1 MSELTSL
8 SAVELRR
15 LIGRRALSPVELLD
29 ACVKQI
35 EAVDGAVNALPSRDF
50 KRARVAAKQAEAAVM
65 RGDKLGLLHGLPIA
79 IKDLHPTEGLRT
91 TWGSELYADHVPTKD
106 DGMVAAIRA
115 AGAIIIAKSNT
126 PEFGAGANTT
136 NRVFGPTL
144 NPHDTRMTCAGSS
157 GGSAVALACDMVPIA
172 SGSDT
177 GGSLRNPAA
186 FCGVVGFRPS
196 PGSVIAEARANGWNP
211 LSVYGP
217 MGRTVGD
224 AMLLMDA
231 IQIHDPGDPLSAG
244 PLAPVCGTPDID
256 LASLAVAI
264 SSDLGFA
271 PVAKSIRSLFNARL
285 AKISRLFGNVEAI
298 DPPLKDAD
306 EIFDVLRGIGFVA
319 QHAATYRKTP
329 EKLGPNV
336 RDNVAFGLTFTVERI
351 AAAQTAHTKL
361 FRRFNAFMEAYDLM
375 ITPAAA
381 VSPFPVEQLYCAE
394 IDGVTLNNYYH
405 WLAIAY
411 GVTLTGHPAAVIPC
425 GVDENGLP
433 FCIQLVGKR
442 GADGFVMRA
451 AQALETALAGDS
463 ETRRPMPD
471 LAKLMA
477 AAKSPPPF
485 KKPY

>member
-1 MSELTSL
+1 MTELTTL

-15 LIGRRALSPVELLD
+15 LIGRKALSPVELLD

-35 EAVDGAVNALPSRDF
+35 ESVDGAVNALPSRDF
-50 KRARVAAKQAEAAVM
+50 ERARGLAKQSEAAVM
-65 RGDKLGLLHGLPIA
+65 RGDKLGLLHGLPVA

-91 TWGSELYADHVPTKD
+91 TWGSELYADHVPTAD
-106 DGMVAAIRA
+106 DGMVAGIKA
-115 AGAIIIAKSNT
+115 AGAIVVAKSNT

-136 NRVFGPTL
+136 NRVFGATL

-157 GGSAVALACDMVPIA
+157 GGAAVALACDMVPIA

-196 PGSVIAEARANGWNP
+196 PGTIKAEARANGWNP

-224 AMLLMDA
+224 TLLLLEAMRFNDS
-231 IQIHDPGDPLSAG
+231 GDPLSG
-244 PLAPVCGTPDID
+244 FPLESVLQLPEVD
-256 LASLAVAI
+256 LSSLAVAI
-264 SSDLGFA
+264 TPDLGFA
-271 PVAKSIRSLFNARL
+271 PVAKAIRAVFNSRI
-285 AKISRLFGNVEAI
+285 AKLSPLFGTVEAI
-298 DPPLKDAD
+298 DPPLQEAD
-306 EIFDVLRGIGFVA
+306 EIFDVLRGVGFVA
-319 QHAATYRKTP
+319 QHAKTFRSQP

-336 RDNVAFGLTFTVERI
+336 RANVEFGLTLDVERI
-351 AAAQTAHTKL
+351 AAAQHSHTRL
-361 FRRFNAFMEAYDLM
+361 FRRFDSFMNAYDLM
-375 ITPAAA
+375 ISPAAA

-411 GVTLTGHPAAVIPC
+411 GVTLTGHPAAVVPC
-425 GVDENGLP
+425 GVDSQGLP
-433 FCIQLVGKR
+433 FCLQIVGKR
-442 GADGFVMRA
+442 GADGFVLQA
-451 AQALETALAGDS
+451 AKALETAMAQDA
-463 ETRRPMPD
+463 ETRRPLPD
-471 LAKLMA
+471 LAKLRE
-477 AAKSPPPF
+477 AAKNPPPF

>member
-1 MSELTSL
+1 
-8 SAVELRR
+8 
-15 LIGRRALSPVELLD
+15 
-29 ACVKQI
+29 
-35 EAVDGAVNALPSRDF
+35 
-50 KRARVAAKQAEAAVM
+50 
-65 RGDKLGLLHGLPIA
+65 
-79 IKDLHPTEGLRT
+79 
-91 TWGSELYADHVPTKD
+91 
-106 DGMVAAIRA
+106 
-115 AGAIIIAKSNT
+115 
-126 PEFGAGANTT
+126 
-136 NRVFGPTL
+136 
-144 NPHDTRMTCAGSS
+144 
-157 GGSAVALACDMVPIA
+157 
-172 SGSDT
+172 
-177 GGSLRNPAA
+177 
-186 FCGVVGFRPS
+186 
-196 PGSVIAEARANGWNP
+196 
-211 LSVYGP
+211 
-217 MGRTVGD
+217 
-224 AMLLMDA
+224 
-231 IQIHDPGDPLSAG
+231 
-244 PLAPVCGTPDID
+244 
-256 LASLAVAI
+256 
-264 SSDLGFA
+264 
-271 PVAKSIRSLFNARL
+271 
-285 AKISRLFGNVEAI
+285 
-298 DPPLKDAD
+298 
-306 EIFDVLRGIGFVA
+306 VA

-451 AQALETALAGDS
+451 AQALETALAGDN

-477 AAKSPPPF
+477 AAKTPPPF